1 MIRNTIL
8 SFSFV
13 FFPLILI
20 SNPLVASSKNE
31 GITCYQNEDYECALQ
46 KLMPHATKG
55 DPLSQR
61 LIGRLYFNGFG
72 VDQDK
77 NESNRWIQLSA
88 ENGDAESQN
97 ELGMVAFYS
106 DNFDEALSWFHMA
119 ANQGYMR
126 SIRYLG
132 NVYYE
137 QSDFNN
143 AAYWYQR
150 LTVLDQEYFLGNK
163 TFERLIELKSD
174 LKTRSYW
181 IKAIEQ
187 ALLESKNC
195 FDDKPCNH
203 ELLEF
208 PDGFIVRINKAKEL
222 DSDEMPRYDTN
233 SNTFFHFNHLG
244 QYIRTT
250 IGHTASLEKAS
261 ECWKLKEYECYF
273 NQSKTVAIEDG
284 KADAQFNLGN
294 AYEYGYGVEKN
305 YQKALDWYYKSAK
318 QGDEVASN
326 RIGSMFEHGT
336 GVKANKFTAYEWYLT
351 SAKLGYRPSELALD
365 RLCKQHP
372 WLCNNQ

>member
-137 QSDFNN
+137 QS
-143 AAYWYQR
+143 
-150 LTVLDQEYFLGNK
+150 
-163 TFERLIELKSD
+163 
-174 LKTRSYW
+174 
-181 IKAIEQ
+181 EQ
-187 ALLESKNC
+187 VLLESKNC